1 MSAACEPPARG
12 QKNAERIVSGRNTVG
27 VAALLL
33 DLQEVRRYFALFA
46 RQQSL
51 DERVAG
57 TSACPLVFT
66 LAMRLVVVIEMTEVW
81 SSSAQVRLMAKSR
94 MSRRPPH
101 RGIA

>member
-1 MSAACEPPARG
+1 M
-12 QKNAERIVSGRNTVG
+12 
-27 VAALLL
+27 L